1 MVLSIVHIFTQQ
13 NTYWQARV
21 QVQGLSQISNKRPG
35 PGAWFYNCMSPPPP
49 PPPTI
54 KLFWLGS
61 RSVPS
66 QVQVRSRLG
75 PGQLHVNSKSFSVK
89 VYFKSLRDLDLEFEA
104 IIAISPPPTH
114 HHFSEWN
121 KIENSSHINSLV
133 IKVKI
138 SESHIQTSRAEGPS
152 SLCICLLF
160 FRYQIWTCY
169 SRKSVAFLP
178 RGTIPPLYWNNRNHW
193 YQHFIQTGTNQMKHY
208 SSWSSSPWFFPV
220 CISLNLKAQLFFL

>member
-1 MVLSIVHIFTQQ
+1 MLQIHTKAAWECWGTPPYYFTLEILP
-13 NTYWQARV
+13 YLIYCQARV
-21 QVQGLSQISNKRPG
+21 QVISRWTLKVSN
-35 PGAWFYNCMSPPPP
+35 
-49 PPPTI
+49 
-54 KLFWLGS
+54 L
-61 RSVPS
+61 
-66 QVQVRSRLG
+66 
-75 PGQLHVNSKSFSVK
+75 K

-208 SSWSSSPWFFPV
+208 SSWSSSTWFFPV